1 MKGSEV
7 HGAAS
12 ATLRI
17 RAGPH
22 NRCDSPTVVMLGAFG
37 RGIRPRLRLRRY
49 KKISAVTSS
58 NATAPPIAPPITAVF
73 DDLEEAEGIDEPVL
87 VVPESVGECAVEG
100 SREDVVGAVEE
111 GVGDELGLSTSV
123 VKSR

>member
-7 HGAAS
+7 YETAS
-12 ATLRI
+12 ATLAI

-22 NRCDSPTVVMLGAFG
+22 NTCDSPAVVMLGAFG

-58 NATAPPIAPPITAVF
+58 NAAAPPIAPPITAVF
-73 DDLEEAEGIDEPVL
+73 DGLEEAEGIDEPVPI
-87 VVPESVGECAVEG
+87 VPESVGECA
-100 SREDVVGAVEE
+100 APKA
-111 GVGDELGLSTSV
+111 GLEHPLSDQFFAR
-123 VKSR
+123 VKLL